1 MAELSNSLSAH
12 KIFHTLS
19 RAKKKIFSFSLN
31 GQRTLRK
38 RFKITIDEKICFQ
51 FNELNTIALLDA
63 I

>member
-12 KIFHTLS
+12 KIFHTLC
-19 RAKKKIFSFSLN
+19 RAKKKISFSLN

-38 RFKITIDEKICFQ
+38 RFKITIDEKIRFQ